1 VQPLEIGFASG
12 QDRLLL
18 WLPMTMTHV
27 IDETSPLSN
36 WKIPEDA
43 LQDADATIVILVCK
57 CVMVY
62 MFPPPCVNWFC
73 QRFVCLIKMVFL
85 FEIIVIKSSE
95 EVLFLQNLVT
105 YLDADATIVILVHI

>member
-1 VQPLEIGFASG
+1 MLWEAQDYSVQPLEIGFASG

-57 CVMVY
+57 HVMVY
-62 MFPPPCVNWFC
+62 ILVLSVFQMVLSK
-73 QRFVCLIKMVFL
+73 VCLPYKNDVF
-85 FEIIVIKSSE
+85 V
-95 EVLFLQNLVT
+95 
-105 YLDADATIVILVHI
+105 

>member
-1 VQPLEIGFASG
+1 MQPLEIGFASG

-62 MFPPPCVNWFC
+62 MFLPPPPPLC
-73 QRFVCLIKMVFL
+73 QLVLSKVRLPYKNDIFV
-85 FEIIVIKSSE
+85 
-95 EVLFLQNLVT
+95 
-105 YLDADATIVILVHI
+105 

>member
-1 VQPLEIGFASG
+1 MCHELDQSQILITFNCKHCSQQLRLVEAQDYSVQPLEIGFASG

-43 LQDADATIVILVCK
+43 LQDADATIVILVH
-57 CVMVY
+57 V
-62 MFPPPCVNWFC
+62 
-73 QRFVCLIKMVFL
+73 
-85 FEIIVIKSSE
+85 
-95 EVLFLQNLVT
+95 
-105 YLDADATIVILVHI
+105 

>member
-1 VQPLEIGFASG
+1 MQPLEIGFASG

-57 CVMVY
+57 YVMVC
-62 MFPPPCVNWFC
+62 MFG
-73 QRFVCLIKMVFL
+73 FVRVSTGCFRDLIAL
-85 FEIIVIKSSE
+85 
-95 EVLFLQNLVT
+95 
-105 YLDADATIVILVHI
+105 

>member
-1 VQPLEIGFASG
+1 VVAQDYTVQPLEIGFASG

-43 LQDADATIVILVCK
+43 LQDAGCR
-57 CVMVY
+57 M
-62 MFPPPCVNWFC
+62 PP
-73 QRFVCLIKMVFL
+73 L
-85 FEIIVIKSSE
+85 SSWYISS
-95 EVLFLQNLVT
+95 V
-105 YLDADATIVILVHI
+105 

>member
-43 LQDADATIVILVCK
+43 LQDADATIVILV
-57 CVMVY
+57 
-62 MFPPPCVNWFC
+62 
-73 QRFVCLIKMVFL
+73 
-85 FEIIVIKSSE
+85 
-95 EVLFLQNLVT
+95 
-105 YLDADATIVILVHI
+105 HI

>member
-1 VQPLEIGFASG
+1 VVAQDYTVQPLEIGFASG

-43 LQDADATIVILVCK
+43 LQDADATIVILVHIQRLRFRIQHLWSEHSHQRTPLNTVHHDRVRGFLC
-57 CVMVY
+57 
-62 MFPPPCVNWFC
+62 WLQFC
-73 QRFVCLIKMVFL
+73 LQRSCSL
-85 FEIIVIKSSE
+85 SS
-95 EVLFLQNLVT
+95 LL
-105 YLDADATIVILVHI
+105 A